1 MILATGCGDVV
12 AALNGSRAALGVG
25 LCARVLRVWEV
36 ATGLHLGS
44 ESAGDSGKEDNGG
57 ELGEHCDVKGWVLLG
72 WEMEKSGDV
81 LGEEE
86 DVVESESL
94 RGRWRCEYET
104 MLVLMR
110 MACSESPNWREN
122 GQHKPTTSLLSHYH
136 LETERLRFYHPEA
149 SFRKPQRITFHLIS
163 EPESVTGDSQNRRRF
178 LPMSIQDHVVSA
190 QCVYLGRE
198 DNKAAAVDVKLVG
211 WSD

>member
-104 MLVLMR
+104 MLVR
-110 MACSESPNWREN
+110 
-122 GQHKPTTSLLSHYH
+122 QHPC
-136 LETERLRFYHPEA
+136 
-149 SFRKPQRITFHLIS
+149 
-163 EPESVTGDSQNRRRF
+163 SVTTTWRQSGFAFTTQKRASGNH
-178 LPMSIQDHVVSA
+178 S
-190 QCVYLGRE
+190 E
-198 DNKAAAVDVKLVG
+198 
-211 WSD
+211 